1 MPSKKDQQVRAAAF
15 FMERAQQAMDAAEQ
29 AGSEEAGQ
37 ALYKEAETWLYMAG
51 KSLNPDTPPPKPMAP
66 PPARIARER
75 RSFGSE
81 D

>member
-1 MPSKKDQQVRAAAF
+1 MGSKKDEQLKAAAF
-15 FMERAQQAMDAAEQ
+15 FMQRAQEAMDAAEN
-29 AGSEEAGQ
+29 APSEHAGQ

-51 KSLNPDTPPPKPMAP
+51 KSLNPATERPKPMSP